1 MFPSV
6 VISKISVGKLIIL
19 AVKTTLSSIVLN
31 ILPHGAKDEW
41 QLTDP
46 VTWVVLDDRR
56 KKDAKIGDIT
66 YRVMDYW

>member
-1 MFPSV
+1 MLIRFVSV
-6 VISKISVGKLIIL
+6 EKTIIL
-19 AVKTTLSSIVLN
+19 AVKTISLSIVLN
-31 ILPHGAKDEW
+31 ISPEGPKDER

-46 VTWVVLDDRR
+46 VAWVVLDCRR